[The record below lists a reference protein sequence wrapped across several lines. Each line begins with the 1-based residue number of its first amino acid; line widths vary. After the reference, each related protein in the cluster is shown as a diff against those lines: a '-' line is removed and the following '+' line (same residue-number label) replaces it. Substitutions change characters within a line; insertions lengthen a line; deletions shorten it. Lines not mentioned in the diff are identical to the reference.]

1 MHKTIVL
8 IILLMAYS
16 LTKAQQNNTLFLMHD
31 LPQANIVNPAVQIKC
46 KLHIG
51 IPILGSTHINAYST
65 GFAFN
70 DVFEKYN
77 GDSLRFNPD
86 KTLHQFNKYE
96 IIGSE
101 VHLSLLSFG
110 YKYRN
115 NYFTF
120 SVNEKVNSYSI
131 LSKNA
136 LLLANEGNSQFVGR
150 NTNLG
155 GTRINAVHYREY
167 ALGWAKNVNEK
178 FNFGI
183 RAKLLFGKANIYSK
197 PTNIYLYTDPTTY
210 ALNLIGSGSIYTSF
224 PMNIT
229 TTEEGTVDDIEDI
242 KLKDIDIKN
251 YLLNTKNKGI
261 GVDIGFIYKLDQM
274 TTFSASILDI
284 GYIKWNSDVNQFHSS
299 GKIDITGE
307 TYNDGLDN
315 FPALKD
321 TLYTTFE
328 PTLIEQAYSS
338 PLTPSLYFGIERK
351 MANNFELGTVFHNEF
366 FKKKWHS
373 SLSLSANKNFAKI
386 LSTGISYTIQNKQ
399 FNNIGMG
406 MGIKLG
412 PIYLHALS
420 DNIPAFFNLSSARN
434 INLRFG
440 ISLLTGCSQKN
451 ESNNFNKSHGAIP
464 CTMGNP
470 YKAIQKK
477 RR

>member
-16 LTKAQQNNTLFLMHD
+16 LIKAQQNNTLFLMHD

-51 IPILGSTHINAYST
+51 IPLIGSTHINAYST

-96 IIGSE
+96 IISSE

-178 FNFGI
+178 FDFGI
-183 RAKLLFGKANIYSK
+183 RAKLLFGKANIYTK
-197 PTNIYLYTDPTTY
+197 NTNISLYTDPITY
-210 ALNLIGSGSIYTSF
+210 ALNLSASGELNSSF
-224 PMNIT
+224 PLDLT
-229 TTEEGTVDDIEDI
+229 TNEDGDIEEINDI
-242 KLKDIDIKN
+242 EIKDINISE
-251 YLLNTKNKGI
+251 YLLNKNNLGM
-261 GVDIGFIYKLDQM
+261 GVDLGIIYKIDQF
-274 TTFSASILDI
+274 TTLSASILDI
-284 GYIKWNSDVNQFHSS
+284 GFIKWKSEIQNIEYSGQLDISGQFFEDGSSVFEALGDSLSDTFQQ
-299 GKIDITGE
+299 DIN
-307 TYNDGLDN
+307 YM
-315 FPALKD
+315 P
-321 TLYTTFE
+321 
-328 PTLIEQAYSS
+328 YSS
-338 PLTPSLYFGIERK
+338 PLTPSIYFGIERK
-351 MANNFELGTVFHNEF
+351 MTNNFELGTVFHNEF

-470 YKAIQKK
+470 YKAIQRK